1 MPLSENYTPFQNLVA
16 CVVMSKPISS
26 RLGVRTLKTI
36 FGDEIGFTKPRAI
49 LDAGEDGRYRALSK
63 ARTQHKDK
71 TSVQLGRLADKV
83 ISEYAADDDDTT
95 LLKLREKLGGS
106 PEDLGSIMK
115 EFYGLGDTATDIF
128 RRRMQKDWEELYP
141 FADERTLNAAAHLG
155 LAHEDSEGLAKQVD
169 DLLPTKS
176 IYEKRAQFTKIVD
189 ALVGVDLEHK
199 YEDCEE
205 FVHGKRRQDEVDTGE
220 SEKKVAKRE

>member
-1 MPLSENYTPFQNLVA
+1 MPDICRNHYSLINCLFA
-16 CVVMSKPISS
+16 HC
-26 RLGVRTLKTI
+26 
-36 FGDEIGFTKPRAI
+36 
-49 LDAGEDGRYRALSK
+49 
-63 ARTQHKDK
+63 
-71 TSVQLGRLADKV
+71 
-83 ISEYAADDDDTT
+83 DD
-95 LLKLREKLGGS
+95 R
-106 PEDLGSIMK
+106 
-115 EFYGLGDTATDIF
+115 
-128 RRRMQKDWEELYP
+128 

-176 IYEKRAQFTKIVD
+176 MDEKRAQFTKIVD

-220 SEKKVAKRE
+220 SEKKVAKQE